1 MGMAKGWQIHSVD
14 SRRTR
19 RDTVQNTSAG
29 EANIV
34 ARSHQLG
41 LVFHGEQLLSFFGFH
56 FSLDLLGVEPDGLLG
71 LLLAQ
76 D

>member
-1 MGMAKGWQIHSVD
+1 MGMAKGWKDHSLD

>member
-1 MGMAKGWQIHSVD
+1 MGVAEGWQIDSVD

-19 RDTVQNTSAG
+19 RDAVQDTSAG

-41 LVFHGEQLLSFFGFH
+41 LVFHGEQLLSLFGFH
-56 FSLDLLGVEPDGLLG
+56 LSLDLLGVEPNGLLG
-71 LLLAQ
+71 FLLAQ

>member
-1 MGMAKGWQIHSVD
+1 MGVAEGWQIDSVD
-14 SRRTR
+14 SRRVR
-19 RDTVQNTSAG
+19 CDTLQDTSAG
-29 EANIV
+29 EANLV

-56 FSLDLLGVEPDGLLG
+56 LSFDLLGVEPDGLLG
-71 LLLAQ
+71 FLLAQ